1 MLSPSSFAEIG
12 SELFDFADTGRES
25 ALTPLLSLGTFAELG
40 RDDLAEFGD
49 DLFGD
54 AGLVVFKLGDFIET
68 CESSVAGFEA
78 GSSGDFDGS
87 RSTVR
92 AEAGL
97 EPWPSGL

>member
-1 MLSPSSFAEIG
+1 M
-12 SELFDFADTGRES
+12 FDFADTGRES

-40 RDDLAEFGD
+40 RDDLAV
-49 DLFGD
+49 FGD